1 MSPLDS
7 SQNVMKKCSNPE
19 HPHCT
24 FWVLPGDTVCAGNHP
39 QATTAPS
46 SYDLL
51 TALRSARSE
60 PSATA
65 LSHAPAHDTDIRDA
79 VIRDAATQTVS
90 RSSPAAAAPA
100 CTPAPVAPATVPP
113 AYQPVQAHLHI
124 SGFDPRAAGGRQTL
138 KMELRGM
145 SAACAP
151 QLTLRLRSD
160 LIPRGQVQHDFVR
173 TTRGDWRPVF
183 VEFSSRNKEHGQYQI
198 EVEVH
203 SHVDGAVAQKWV
215 CTFVILCRAVTPR

>member
-1 MSPLDS
+1 MNLGKKCAFRRRGSCQAGAKARKLSSRPEGRMSPLDS

-65 LSHAPAHDTDIRDA
+65 LSHAPAHDSD
-79 VIRDAATQTVS
+79 IRDAATQTVS

-100 CTPAPVAPATVPP
+100 FTPAPVAPATVPP

-124 SGFDPRAAGGRQTL
+124 SGFDPSAAGGRQTM
-138 KMELRGM
+138 KMEMRGM
-145 SAACAP
+145 GAACA
-151 QLTLRLRSD
+151 QKQTLRL
-160 LIPRGQVQHDFVR
+160 
-173 TTRGDWRPVF
+173 
-183 VEFSSRNKEHGQYQI
+183 
-198 EVEVH
+198 
-203 SHVDGAVAQKWV
+203 
-215 CTFVILCRAVTPR
+215 

>member
-65 LSHAPAHDTDIRDA
+65 LSHAPAHDSAIRDA
-79 VIRDAATQTVS
+79 VIRDAAIQTAS
-90 RSSPAAAAPA
+90 RSSPAAAPA

-145 SAACAP
+145 GAACAP

-183 VEFSSRNKEHGQYQI
+183 VEFSSRNKEHGQ
-198 EVEVH
+198 
-203 SHVDGAVAQKWV
+203 
-215 CTFVILCRAVTPR
+215 